1 MTLRDLIVTLNGG
14 IWSGGYE
21 RMERREA
28 MDDLKKKDAAMVLA
42 ARRLAEADA
51 IIRGLAGDSPTF
63 AHRHAALA
71 WLNPPRQK

>member
-1 MTLRDLIVTLNGG
+1 MTIRDLIVTLSGG
-14 IWSGGYE
+14 IWTPGYD

-28 MDDLKKKDAAMVLA
+28 VDDLKKKSEAMVLA
-42 ARRLAEADA
+42 ARRLAQADA